1 MFFATEKG
9 LVSYQSDA
17 AGAANTFSDVYVYP
31 NPVREDYKG
40 IITISG
46 LMKNTQVKITD
57 LHGNLICETVSNGG
71 IATWDGKNRQGRK
84 VSTGIYLAICVN
96 EDGSQSAVSKIM
108 VIN

>member
-1 MFFATEKG
+1 M
-9 LVSYQSDA
+9 
-17 AGAANTFSDVYVYP
+17 
-31 NPVREDYKG
+31 
-40 IITISG
+40 
-46 LMKNTQVKITD
+46 KITD